1 MKYGS
6 LILEKKEYVYLK
18 RILNISGYGNDASV
32 TKSLVKL
39 SEELKTA
46 QIVDD
51 DQVPE
56 DIVRFN
62 SIVTIASDNGWEKQL
77 QVVIPMDKNVALN
90 KVSVLAPMGAALLG
104 YSKNDTIDW
113 DFPKGAQKIKI
124 IDVQKEERLKE
135 FELNI

>member
-18 RILNISGYGNDASV
+18 RILNISGYGNDTNV

-46 QIVDD
+46 QIVNNDE
-51 DQVPE
+51 VPE

-62 SIVTIASDNGWEKQL
+62 SIVTIASENGWEKEL

-113 DFPKGAQKIKI
+113 DFPGGAQKIKI
-124 IDVQKEERLKE
+124 IDVQKEENLKG
-135 FELNI
+135 IDIHI

>member
-18 RILNISGYGNDASV
+18 RILNISGYGNDTNV

-46 QIVDD
+46 QIVNNDE
-51 DQVPE
+51 VPE

-62 SIVTIASDNGWEKQL
+62 SIVTIASENGWEKEL

-113 DFPKGAQKIKI
+113 DFPGGAQKIKI
-124 IDVQKEERLKE
+124 IDVQKQEDLKG
-135 FELNI
+135 IDIHI

>member
-18 RILNISGYGNDASV
+18 RILNISGYGDDASV

-46 QIVDD
+46 QIVNNDE
-51 DQVPE
+51 VPE

-62 SIVTIASDNGWEKQL
+62 SIVTIASDNGWEKEL
-77 QVVIPMDKNVALN
+77 QVVVPMEKNVTLN
-90 KVSVLAPMGAALLG
+90 KVSVLTPMGAALFG
-104 YSKNDTIDW
+104 YSKDDTIDW
-113 DFPKGAQKIKI
+113 DFPGGAQKIRI
-124 IDVQKEERLKE
+124 VDVQKEESLKE
-135 FELNI
+135 IDINI

>member
-18 RILNISGYGNDASV
+18 RILNISGYGDDASV

-39 SEELKTA
+39 SEELQTA
-46 QIVDD
+46 QIVNNDE
-51 DQVPE
+51 VPE

-62 SIVTIASDNGWEKQL
+62 SVVTIASDNGWEKEL
-77 QVVIPMDKNVALN
+77 QVVVPMDKNVTLN

-113 DFPKGAQKIKI
+113 DFPGGAQKIRI
-124 IDVQKEERLKE
+124 VDVQKEESLKE
-135 FELNI
+135 IDINI

>member
-18 RILNISGYGNDASV
+18 RILNISGYGDDTSV

-46 QIVDD
+46 QIVND

-62 SIVTIASDNGWEKQL
+62 SIVTIASDNGWEKEL

-113 DFPKGAQKIKI
+113 DFPGGAQKIKI
-124 IDVQKEERLKE
+124 IDVQKQENLKGVDI
-135 FELNI
+135 NI

>member
-18 RILNISGYGNDASV
+18 RILNISGYGDDASV

-46 QIVDD
+46 QIVNNDE
-51 DQVPE
+51 VPE

-62 SIVTIASDNGWEKQL
+62 SIVTIASDNGWEKEL
-77 QVVIPMDKNVALN
+77 QVVVPMEKNVTLN
-90 KVSVLAPMGAALLG
+90 KVSVLAPMGAALFG
-104 YSKNDTIDW
+104 YSKDDTIDW
-113 DFPKGAQKIKI
+113 DFPGGAQKIRI
-124 IDVQKEERLKE
+124 VDVQKEESLKE
-135 FELNI
+135 IDINI

>member
-18 RILNISGYGNDASV
+18 RILNISGYGDDTSV

-46 QIVDD
+46 QIVND

-62 SIVTIASDNGWEKQL
+62 SIVTIASDNGWEKEL

-113 DFPKGAQKIKI
+113 DFPGGALKIKI
-124 IDVQKEERLKE
+124 IDVQKQENLKGVDI
-135 FELNI
+135 NI